1 MSDTLTINV
10 VDISVPATNRSI
22 IPIIKQPNPVTN
34 FSATYYQIKMLLNF
48 PKYTITE
55 SATGTV
61 VNGHNIYDYFPD
73 EDPSGGGGG
82 GGGGGGTTE
91 KNGFVT
97 AGMSNVIS
105 GASTK
110 QVKTGVFEFEPIN

>member
-1 MSDTLTINV
+1 MADLVINV
-10 VDISVPATNRSI
+10 RDMSVAKNN
-22 IPIIKQPNPVTN
+22 PINIAVINEPNPVSN
-34 FSATYYQIKMLLNF
+34 FTATADQVYLLMNI
-48 PKYTITE
+48 PKYKITD
-55 SATGTV
+55 SSGKI
-61 VNGHNIYDYFPD
+61 VNGENYYTFFP
-73 EDPSGGGGG
+73 EKKPG

-97 AGMSNVIS
+97 AGMLKVIS